1 MNNKRTK
8 AEDDVPWTY
17 ARCRFPCCGYKCICV
32 LPLIR
37 KKPEL
42 ECGRCGRMVVPSM
55 DLRSDE
61 QKRADRGAFL
71 ILLLLCSV
79 LSILA
84 LSLLLP

>member
-1 MNNKRTK
+1 
-8 AEDDVPWTY
+8 
-17 ARCRFPCCGYKCICV
+17 
-32 LPLIR
+32 
-37 KKPEL
+37 
-42 ECGRCGRMVVPSM
+42 M